1 MPPKKM
7 FDVCCLFICL
17 LVSWE
22 HEILAVFCQIS
33 TLLLKKK
40 KNIIRISLWK
50 RSKSSHQQRA
60 RKKPKNARDLYSVY
74 ASIRILSSQI
84 KCISN
89 REIAVTPERQLFTG
103 LTLKSRGENKKRQ
116 QCGV

>member
-22 HEILAVFCQIS
+22 HKILAVFCQIS
-33 TLLLKKK
+33 ILLLKKK
-40 KNIIRISLWK
+40 KIIKISLWK

-60 RKKPKNARDLYSVY
+60 RKKQKNARDLYSVY

-89 REIAVTPERQLFTG
+89 REIAVTPERQLSTG

-116 QCGV
+116 QCSV

>member
-22 HEILAVFCQIS
+22 HEVLAVFCQIS

-40 KNIIRISLWK
+40 KKNYQDFLME
-50 RSKSSHQQRA
+50 
-60 RKKPKNARDLYSVY
+60 KK
-74 ASIRILSSQI
+74 
-84 KCISN
+84 
-89 REIAVTPERQLFTG
+89 
-103 LTLKSRGENKKRQ
+103 
-116 QCGV
+116 

>member
-7 FDVCCLFICL
+7 FDVCCLFIRL

-40 KNIIRISLWK
+40 KLSGFPYGKEVNPLTSRELGRNRRMPVICTVCMLQYESCHHKL
-50 RSKSSHQQRA
+50 
-60 RKKPKNARDLYSVY
+60 SVLV
-74 ASIRILSSQI
+74 IE
-84 KCISN
+84 K
-89 REIAVTPERQLFTG
+89 
-103 LTLKSRGENKKRQ
+103 
-116 QCGV
+116 